1 MHEMPPLV
9 LIASRDEWTTR
20 SLESVL
26 APAGF
31 AIARAYG
38 AAQLVERARTVRP
51 DVILLGTDLAGETG
65 ASVCRRLR
73 DRDGVPASTP
83 ILLLHPGPV
92 RRSERMDA
100 LRAGAWDV
108 LAFPTDPDEL
118 RVRLRLYG
126 DAKRDADA
134 ARSAADVDVAT
145 GIYTPAGLLRRTGEL
160 AALARRLEQPIA
172 CVVFET
178 RTAADAPQDSGDG
191 ELGRVAAVFRD
202 VGRRSDVVGRV
213 DARRLAVLAADTDE
227 EGARGLARRF
237 QAALDP
243 AAAAT
248 LRAGCWAVSDAATAP
263 EDPREMILLAGD
275 AATR

>member
-38 AAQLVERARTVRP
+38 TTQLVERARAMRP

-65 ASVCRRLR
+65 ASVSRRLR
-73 DRDGVPASTP
+73 DREGVPASTP

-92 RRSERMDA
+92 RRSDRMDA
-100 LRAGAWDV
+100 LLAGAWDV

-118 RVRLRLYG
+118 LARLRLYA

-134 ARSAADVDVAT
+134 ARAAVDVDATT
-145 GIYTPAGLLRRTGEL
+145 GIYTHAGLLRRTGEL
-160 AALARRLEQPIA
+160 TALARRLEQPLA

-178 RTAADAPQDSGDG
+178 RPGADATEPPPAGD
-191 ELGRVAAVFRD
+191 LGRVAAVFRD
-202 VGRRSDVVGRV
+202 VGRRSDIVGRI
-213 DARRLAVLAADTDE
+213 DAWRLAVLAVDTDE
-227 EGARGLARRF
+227 EGARGLARRL

-243 AAAAT
+243 VAAAT
-248 LRAGCWAVSDAATAP
+248 LRAGCWAASDASTVP
-263 EDPREMILLAGD
+263 EDPREVILLAGD
-275 AATR
+275 AARE